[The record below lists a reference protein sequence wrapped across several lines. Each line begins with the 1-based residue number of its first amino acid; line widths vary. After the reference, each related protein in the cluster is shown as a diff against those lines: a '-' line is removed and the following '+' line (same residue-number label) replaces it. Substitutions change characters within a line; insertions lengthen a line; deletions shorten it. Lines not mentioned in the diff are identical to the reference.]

1 MDKALFRAYVKELV
15 KEQLEE
21 SIEKTVRKVLPEIL
35 GEAVAEIKSTQGIR
49 ENTTVVQK
57 SAPKPK
63 IDRAKLA
70 EMMGLERHGDTIVAT
85 SKNVGPVMTAPPQG
99 IAEDNPALQAINKD
113 YSQLMKKMGLS
124 K

>member
-15 KEQLEE
+15 REQIKDSVETE
-21 SIEKTVRKVLPEIL
+21 VKKILPKLL
-35 GEAVAEIKSTQGIR
+35 GEAVEEVKAISNNKTEPTR
-49 ENTTVVQK
+49 
-57 SAPKPK
+57 PKFS
-63 IDRAKLA
+63 RAQLA

-85 SKNVGPVMTAPPQG
+85 TGKMMTDIPKGVSENDPVV
-99 IAEDNPALQAINKD
+99 QAINKD